1 MKKIYL
7 SVIFSALISFTAN
20 VLAATSYSE
29 AQTDD
34 ILDFAETPHQDDLLN
49 DYLNELKDAE
59 QAKLRARDIINSGL
73 ETVNLRDSQKKM
85 IKEGDSKRQQ
95 MQQKYNIQISE
106 EKSIE
111 DSAKI
116 APPSNV
122 QPDIHNNI
130 ISQNTSTISKIQTS
144 TQTETN
150 STISAFERAPFGL
163 YWNISSEA
171 LSESGYNLQPAQR
184 DGYDNVYAVTNPKQN
199 NQTFELITAIF
210 GKHNHLWCIYA
221 QSKPQK
227 DTPNGSQ
234 VLELYH
240 KYYDALKQKYGNAQE
255 FFTPHKYPER
265 QEDKNGK
272 VNLVEKQSEIGGDDF
287 LYELKNGTSSLFATF
302 ESDTIGVTLTVNVN
316 EHNKS
321 FISLDYKNL
330 QIKKSDEDKNFNDL
344 IDEL

>member
-1 MKKIYL
+1 MKKICFTL
-7 SVIFSALISFTAN
+7 VFLALIPLSAN
-20 VLAATSYSE
+20 VFAAADTTE
-29 AQTDD
+29 PQADD
-34 ILDFAETPHQDDLLN
+34 ILDFADAPKEDLLD
-49 DYLNELKDAE
+49 DYLNELEDAE
-59 QAKLRARDIINSGL
+59 QAKIDARNIINSGL

-95 MQQKYNIQISE
+95 MQQKYNIAKPDTS
-106 EKSIE
+106 KAK
-111 DSAKI
+111 DFSAF
-116 APPSNV
+116 APLAEQQTDTN
-122 QPDIHNNI
+122 DEI
-130 ISQNTSTISKIQTS
+130 ISPQADT
-144 TQTETN
+144 TQPTPEEPAN
-150 STISAFERAPFGL
+150 SLSAFEPAPFGL

-171 LSESGYNLQPAQR
+171 LTEAGYNLQPAQR
-184 DGYDNVYAVTNPKQN
+184 DGYDNVYAVTNSKQN

-210 GKHNHLWCIYA
+210 GKRNHLWCIYA

-234 VLELYH
+234 VLELYR
-240 KYYDALKQKYGNAQE
+240 KYYNALETKYGNAQE
-255 FFTPHKYPER
+255 FFTPRKYPER
-265 QEDKNGK
+265 QEDENGK
-272 VNLVEKQSEIGGDDF
+272 VNMIEKQSVIGGDDF